1 MPHNIDLI
9 LTLTAG
15 LAAALVLGYGT
26 QWLGLSPI
34 VGYLLAGIVVG
45 PMTPGFVANHALA
58 EQMAEIGV
66 ILLMFGVGLHFHV
79 GELLAV
85 RRVAIPG
92 ALGMSLC
99 ATLLGTLLGLAL
111 GWRLA
116 EGIVFG
122 FAISV
127 ASTVVL
133 LRLLADNNE
142 LHTKAGH
149 IAVGWLI
156 VEDLLTVLVLVMLPA
171 IFGNAEADAASIALA
186 LAWSLGK
193 IAIMVAVVMLGGGRV
208 IPWFLARIANTRS
221 RELFTLAVLVLAL
234 GIAVGSTVLF
244 GVSMALGAFLG
255 GLVVGQSEFSSRAAS
270 EALPMR
276 DAFAVLFF
284 VSVGMLF
291 DPSLLLSDPWLVL
304 GTLAIVLVGNSLVA
318 FTIVLTLRYPL
329 RTALTV
335 GLAVGQIGEFSFILA
350 ALGRALGVLPENA
363 TNALVIAAIVSISV
377 NPLIYRS
384 IDWLEKVLNRS
395 PKFAKWLANRA
406 KPELPHESYDTGESP
421 SAVVVGYGPVGR
433 TLVRLLQENGIEPA
447 VVELNLNTVHR
458 LRDEGFRAVY
468 GDIHHKETL
477 LEAGAASAL
486 TIILSSSYLD
496 TSDEVIR
503 VIREVNPSILV
514 FARATHL
521 REVPALRRA
530 GADVVFSGEGEVAL
544 TMTEFILR
552 NMGATEEQIDRERD
566 RVRRELFGTPLTVEL
581 LMPLPQMNQPQSQE
595 YGMRP
600 IIKQEPTQV
609 AIDGHA
615 PPLDERRTIE
625 MPWPKPPPESTPPAE
640 TP

>member
-1 MPHNIDLI
+1 MPHNDLI
-9 LTLTAG
+9 LTLTTG
-15 LAAALVLGYGT
+15 LAAALVLGYLT

-45 PMTPGFVANHALA
+45 PATPGFVANHALA

-79 GELLAV
+79 GDLLAV

-92 ALGMSLC
+92 ALGMSLS
-99 ATLLGTLLGLAL
+99 ATVLGTLLGVSL
-111 GWRLA
+111 GWSWA
-116 EGIVFG
+116 AGIVFG

-142 LHTKAGH
+142 LHTKTGH

-156 VEDLLTVLVLVMLPA
+156 VEDLLTILVLVMLPA
-171 IFGNAEADAASIALA
+171 IFGDAAADAASIALA

-193 IAIMVAVVMLGGGRV
+193 IAIMVVVVMLGGGRV
-208 IPWFLARIANTRS
+208 IPWLLARIANTRS
-221 RELFTLAVLVLAL
+221 RELFTLAVLVIAL

-304 GTLAIVLVGNSLVA
+304 GTLAIVLVGNTLVS
-318 FTIVLTLRYPL
+318 FFIVLMLRYPL
-329 RTALTV
+329 RTALSV
-335 GLAVGQIGEFSFILA
+335 GLAMGQIGEFSFILA
-350 ALGRALGVLPENA
+350 TLGRTLGVLPENA

-384 IDWLEKVLNRS
+384 IDWLEKSLNRS
-395 PKFAKWLANRA
+395 PRISSWLASRSKNV
-406 KPELPHESYDTGESP
+406 LPHESYDTGEAP

-477 LEAGAASAL
+477 LEAGAASAV
-486 TIILSSSYLD
+486 TIILSSSFLE

-503 VIREVNPSILV
+503 VIREVNPNILV

-581 LMPLPQMNQPQSQE
+581 LMPLPQMNQPTSQE
-595 YGMRP
+595 YGMKP
-600 IIKQEPTQV
+600 I
-609 AIDGHA
+609 
-615 PPLDERRTIE
+615 
-625 MPWPKPPPESTPPAE
+625 KPEQSQPDA
-640 TP
+640 

>member
-15 LAAALVLGYGT
+15 LAAALALGYGT
-26 QWLGLSPI
+26 QLLGLSPI

-45 PMTPGFVANHALA
+45 PSTPGFAANQAYADQFA
-58 EQMAEIGV
+58 EMGV
-66 ILLMFGVGLHFHV
+66 VLLMFGVGLHFHV

-85 RRVAIPG
+85 RKIAIPG
-92 ALGMSLC
+92 AIFQSFVATVLG
-99 ATLLGTLLGLAL
+99 ALLGFAL
-111 GWRLA
+111 GWGWSG
-116 EGIVFG
+116 GIVFG
-122 FAISV
+122 LAISV

-133 LRLLADNNE
+133 LRVLADNNE

-149 IAVGWLI
+149 IAIGWLI
-156 VEDLLTVLVLVMLPA
+156 VEDLLTVVVLVLMPA
-171 IFGNAEADAASIALA
+171 IFSGKAAAPGMIAVELLLA
-186 LAWSLGK
+186 LGK
-193 IAIMVAVVMLGGGRV
+193 ILIMVALVMLGGGRV

-221 RELFTLAVLVLAL
+221 RELFTLAVLVIAL
-234 GIAVGSTVLF
+234 GIAVGATKLF

-291 DPSLLLSDPWLVL
+291 DPALVLSDPLLVVA
-304 GTLAIVLVGNSLVA
+304 TLAIVILGKPLA
-318 FTIVLTLRYPL
+318 ALCIVLLLKYPL
-329 RTALTV
+329 RTALIV
-335 GLAVGQIGEFSFILA
+335 AVALGQIGEFTFILA
-350 ALGRALGVLPENA
+350 TMGRELKVLPENA
-363 TNALVIAAIVSISV
+363 TNALVVAALVSISV
-377 NPLIYRS
+377 NPLVYQAIEWMERS
-384 IDWLEKVLNRS
+384 INRS
-395 PKFAKWLANRA
+395 PRIARWLANRS
-406 KPELPHESYDTGESP
+406 KPDLPHESYDTGDAP

-468 GDIHHKETL
+468 GDVHHKETL

-486 TIILSSSYLD
+486 TIILSSSYLE

-503 VIREVNPSILV
+503 VIREVNPNILV

-521 REVPALRRA
+521 REVPSLRRA
-530 GADVVFSGEGEVAL
+530 GAEVVFSGEGEVAL

-581 LMPLPQMNQPQSQE
+581 LMPLPQMNQPASQE

-600 IIKQEPTQV
+600 VKQEPTQV

-615 PPLDERRTIE
+615 LPKAEPLPDG
-625 MPWPKPPPESTPPAE
+625 PSQPTPPQSS
-640 TP
+640 

>member
-15 LAAALVLGYGT
+15 LAAALMLGYGT

-34 VGYLLAGIVVG
+34 VGYLLAGIVIG
-45 PMTPGFVANHALA
+45 PSTPGFAANQAYADQFA
-58 EQMAEIGV
+58 EMGV
-66 ILLMFGVGLHFHV
+66 VLLMFGVGLHFHV

-85 RRVAIPG
+85 RKIAIPG
-92 ALGMSLC
+92 AIFQSLVATILG
-99 ATLLGTLLGLAL
+99 ALLGYAL
-111 GWRLA
+111 GWGWSG
-116 EGIVFG
+116 GIVFG
-122 FAISV
+122 LAISV

-133 LRLLADNNE
+133 LRVLADNNE

-149 IAVGWLI
+149 IAIGWLI
-156 VEDLLTVLVLVMLPA
+156 VEDLFTVVVLVLMPA
-171 IFGNAEADAASIALA
+171 IFSGQQAEAGTIALA
-186 LAWSLGK
+186 LLWALGK

-221 RELFTLAVLVLAL
+221 RELFTLAVLVIAL
-234 GIAVGSTVLF
+234 GIAVGATKLF

-291 DPSLLLSDPWLVL
+291 DPALVLSDPLLVIA
-304 GTLAIVLVGNSLVA
+304 TLAIVLLGKPLA
-318 FTIVLTLRYPL
+318 ALGIVLLLKYPL
-329 RTALTV
+329 RTALSV
-335 GLAVGQIGEFSFILA
+335 AIALGQIGEFTFILA
-350 ALGRALGVLPENA
+350 TMGRDLKVLPENA
-363 TNALVIAAIVSISV
+363 TNALVVAALVSISV
-377 NPLIYRS
+377 NPLMYQT
-384 IDWLEKVLNRS
+384 IDWLEKTINRLPRIS
-395 PKFAKWLANRA
+395 RWLAQRA
-406 KPELPHESYDTGESP
+406 KKDLPHESYDTGDAP

-447 VVELNLNTVHR
+447 VIELNLNTVHR

-468 GDIHHKETL
+468 GDVHHKETL
-477 LEAGAASAL
+477 LEAGAKSAL

-581 LMPLPQMNQPQSQE
+581 LMPLPQMNQPASQE
-595 YGMRP
+595 YGMKP
-600 IIKQEPTQV
+600 IIKQAPTQV

-615 PPLDERRTIE
+615 PPRDERTPE
-625 MPWPKPPPESTPPAE
+625 TPPNSTPPAE
-640 TP
+640 SS